1 MATVLVVEDDVIS
14 RYTLAEWLRF
24 EGYEVL
30 EAMSADEAVVIFASI
45 LSIDLVVTDIEM
57 PGSMNGLDLAE
68 QIKARF
74 PALPVIVVSGKP
86 FTDKLRIGAVTEFFP
101 KPYDLSKLTAY
112 IATLVPPN
120 KAGPEKLKQA
130 SDG

>member
-1 MATVLVVEDDVIS
+1 MATVLVVEDDVIL

-74 PALPVIVVSGKP
+74 PALRS
-86 FTDKLRIGAVTEFFP
+86 
-101 KPYDLSKLTAY
+101 
-112 IATLVPPN
+112 
-120 KAGPEKLKQA
+120 
-130 SDG
+130 

>member
-86 FTDKLRIGAVTEFFP
+86 FIDKLGIGTVTEFFP

-130 SDG
+130 SDE

>member
-74 PALPVIVVSGKP
+74 PALPVIVVSGRP
-86 FTDKLRIGAVTEFFP
+86 FVDKLRIGAVTEFFP
-101 KPYDLSKLTAY
+101 KPYDLSKLAAY
-112 IATLVPPN
+112 IATLGPPS
-120 KAGPEKLKQA
+120 KAEPEKLKKA
-130 SDG
+130 SEE